1 MFLGTKLASTAAGPR
16 DSNFENVTLLL
27 NGNGT
32 NGAQNNTFLDSS
44 QNNFTIT
51 RNGNTTQGSF
61 SPYGN
66 GWSNYFDGID
76 DYLSPTSSANLNVGT
91 GQFTIEAWIFVT
103 ANAGN
108 YQAIYIFGPAQYDGL
123 YFVSNSLVF
132 YQTNAVIQFGSIPL
146 STWTH
151 VAATRDASNN
161 LRLFVN
167 GVASTATSFTYNLTD
182 NQPRIGTNKATV
194 AGEHFNGYISNLRL
208 LKGTALYTTNFTP
221 PTSPLTAITNT
232 QLLTCQNNRLVDNS
246 SNNFTI
252 TKNGDVS
259 VQRLSPFSPSVPYS
273 ASTLGGSMY
282 FDGSDYLSIASN
294 AAFNFGT
301 GDFTVEAWIYS
312 STIAA
317 GQGVIFGRQEATTN
331 AVFQFRRN
339 SDKIELIVRATG
351 GGGLV
356 TLTSSTSITTNSWVH
371 VAAVRSSGTATIYI
385 NGVASGSISAGTNTD
400 PSVARPFTIGVLD
413 DTSLTGYF
421 SGYISNARIIKG
433 TALYTGNFTPPTVP
447 LTAITNTQLLLN
459 GTNAAIFDS
468 AMQNDIETVGQA
480 QISTVQSKFGT
491 GSIFFDGNT
500 DVLNIPDS
508 PNLRILS
515 SGDFTVECWIYPTAV
530 PASNGP
536 LISKTANA
544 AGYVLRVNNVSG
556 SIRAAW
562 VIPGVAEYVFG
573 PASLATNTWH
583 HIAVCRVGTVVTG
596 YVNGT
601 QYTFTSTNRTVDTT
615 TITEIGGSRDT
626 GAGAFYFTGY
636 IDDVRITK
644 GLARYTANFTPPT
657 EQLPNY

>member
-1 MFLGTKLASTAAGPR
+1 MFLGPKLASAAAAPQ

-51 RNGNTTQGSF
+51 RNGNTAQGSF
-61 SPYGN
+61 SPYGDRW
-66 GWSNYFDGID
+66 GTYFDGSG

-108 YQAIYIFGPAQYDGL
+108 YQAIYIFGPTQYDGL

-182 NQPRIGTNKATV
+182 NQPRIGANKVTTP
-194 AGEHFNGYISNLRL
+194 GEFFNGYISNLRL

-252 TKNGDVS
+252 TKTGDVS
-259 VQRLSPFSPSVPYS
+259 VQRLSPFSPLVPYS

-400 PSVARPFTIGVLD
+400 PSVARPFTVGVLD

-421 SGYISNARIIKG
+421 SGYISNARVIKG
-433 TALYTGNFTPPTVP
+433 TALYTANFTPPTVP

-468 AMQNDIETVGQA
+468 AMQNDIETVGNA
-480 QISTVQSKFGT
+480 QISTSIVKYGAGSLSFDGT
-491 GSIFFDGNT
+491 GDYLTMPAAPVGPSNF
-500 DVLNIPDS
+500 L
-508 PNLRILS
+508 LS
-515 SGDFTVECWIYPTAV
+515 DFTVEGWV
-530 PASNGP
+530 RWASVTNGGIFHFFP
-536 LISKTANA
+536 GIP
-544 AGYVLRVNNVSG
+544 VN
-556 SIRAAW
+556 
-562 VIPGVAEYVFG
+562 
-573 PASLATNTWH
+573 T
-583 HIAVCRVGTVVTG
+583 
-596 YVNGT
+596 VNGLALGYDGSAFQIYAGNT
-601 QYTFTSTNRTVDTT
+601 SYTRTYAVTTGTWYHFALVRTSGTIYLYINGIQQGAGISLPSFT
-615 TITEIGGSRDT
+615 IGGNSLHIGLYYST
-626 GAGAFYFTGY
+626 SFMLNGY
-636 IDDVRITK
+636 IDDFRVTHGI
-644 GLARYTANFTPPT
+644 ARYTANFTPPT